1 MAVAAQVGT
10 MLAGGSVI
18 RKLFTEGE
26 EMRTLY
32 GRDNIFD
39 YTLGNPDVEPPP
51 EFAATLRAI
60 LDEPIA
66 NKHGYM
72 ASAGLQETRQA
83 VAASIASSRGVPVT
97 PELVTMTVGAGSA
110 LSLAFAVTVNPGD
123 RIIANAPAFV
133 SYANYLSVHRGVLDL
148 VPGREDF
155 SLDLAGIE
163 SRLGPDVAAVLVNSP
178 NNPSGTIYSA
188 ENLLA
193 LAAILE
199 RASIRHGRRIYLI
212 SDEPY
217 REIVYDDLGVPSP
230 FSCYNHSILCYSWS
244 KSLSIPGERI
254 GYAAIHPQ
262 AEDAGLLARGMTA
275 MTQNM
280 GYTNAPALM
289 QRVVARLGTLS
300 VNIEAYRHR
309 RDLLAAG
316 LRESGYDFILP
327 RGAFYLFPRAPG
339 GDDVAFCK
347 ALKDERILAVP
358 GTGFGMPGWFRL
370 SYCIS
375 EDFIQRSLPGFAKAR
390 QRATG
395 ASPG

>member
-1 MAVAAQVGT
+1 MAVASQVAA

-26 EMRTLY
+26 EMRKLH
-32 GRDNIFD
+32 GRDRVYDF
-39 YTLGNPDVEPPP
+39 TLGNPDVEPPP
-51 EFAATLRAI
+51 EFAAALHAI
-60 LDEPIA
+60 LEESIP

-72 ASAGLQETRQA
+72 ASAGLMETREF
-83 VAASIASSRGVPVT
+83 VAESVTASRGVPVT
-97 PELVTMTVGAGSA
+97 PDLVTMTVGAGSA

-123 RIIANAPAFV
+123 RVIANAPAFV

-163 SRLGPDVAAVLVNSP
+163 SRLGPDVAAILVNSP
-178 NNPSGTIYSA
+178 NNPSGAIYSA
-188 ENLLA
+188 ESLQA

-199 RASIRHGRRIYLI
+199 RASVRTGRRIYLI

-217 REIVYDDLGVPSP
+217 REIVYDELGVPSP
-230 FSCYNHSILCYSWS
+230 FSFYDHSILCYSWS

-254 GYAAIHPQ
+254 GYSAIHPR

-289 QRVVARLGTLS
+289 QRAVARLGTVS
-300 VNIEAYRHR
+300 VPVEAYRRR

-327 RGAFYLFPRAPG
+327 RGAFYLFPKAPG
-339 GDDVAFCK
+339 GDDVAFCT

-370 SYCIS
+370 SYCVGENSIR
-375 EDFIQRSLPGFAKAR
+375 DSLPGFSRAR
-390 QRATG
+390 ARFPAD
-395 ASPG
+395 A

>member
-26 EMRTLY
+26 EMRRLY

-51 EFAATLRAI
+51 EFAAALRAI

-83 VAASIASSRGVPVT
+83 VAAGIASSRGVPVT
-97 PELVTMTVGAGSA
+97 PELITMTVGAGSA

-123 RIIANAPAFV
+123 RVIANAPAFV
-133 SYANYLSVHRGVLDL
+133 SYANYLSVHRGFLDL

-163 SRLGPDVAAVLVNSP
+163 ARLGPDVAAILVNSP
-178 NNPSGTIYSA
+178 NNPSGTIYST
-188 ENLLA
+188 ESLLA

-230 FSCYNHSILCYSWS
+230 FSCYDHSILCYSWS

-289 QRVVARLGTLS
+289 QRVVARLGTVS
-300 VNIEAYRHR
+300 VNIEAYRRR

-327 RGAFYLFPRAPG
+327 RGAFYLFPKAPG

-358 GTGFGMPGWFRL
+358 GTGFSMPGWFRL
-370 SYCIS
+370 SYCIG
-375 EDFIQRSLPGFAKAR
+375 EDFIQRSLPGFTKAR
-390 QRATG
+390 ARF
-395 ASPG
+395 

>member
-1 MAVAAQVGT
+1 MAVASQVAA

-26 EMRTLY
+26 EMRKLH
-32 GRDNIFD
+32 GRDRVYDF
-39 YTLGNPDVEPPP
+39 TLGNPDVEPPP
-51 EFAATLRAI
+51 EFAAALRAI
-60 LDEPIA
+60 LEEPIP

-72 ASAGLQETRQA
+72 ASAGLLETREF
-83 VAASIASSRGVPVT
+83 VAESVTASRGVPVT
-97 PELVTMTVGAGSA
+97 PDLVTMTVGAGSA

-123 RIIANAPAFV
+123 RVIANAPAFV

-178 NNPSGTIYSA
+178 NNPSGAIYSA
-188 ENLLA
+188 ESLQA
-193 LAAILE
+193 LAAMLE
-199 RASIRHGRRIYLI
+199 RASVRTGRRIYLI

-217 REIVYDDLGVPSP
+217 REIVYDELGVPSP
-230 FSCYNHSILCYSWS
+230 FSFYDHSILCYSWS

-254 GYAAIHPQ
+254 GYAAIHPR

-289 QRVVARLGTLS
+289 QRAVARLGTVS
-300 VNIEAYRHR
+300 VPVEAYRRR

-316 LRESGYDFILP
+316 LRESGYDFVLP
-327 RGAFYLFPRAPG
+327 RGAFYLFPKAPG
-339 GDDVAFCK
+339 GDDLAFCQ

-370 SYCIS
+370 SYCVGENSI
-375 EDFIQRSLPGFAKAR
+375 RASLPGFAKAR
-390 QRATG
+390 QRFSANT
-395 ASPG
+395 